1 MGRAIDLFVTYRFIK
16 LLVTPFEKTDAYR
29 LGIIDADGKRILV
42 PGTTNKPTPLRTV
55 EEKSAYTVLHK
66 LVFNIKKIF
75 AKVPGLRTKLGT
87 YAAALFLLKDTF
99 KESVDDPDIFEKEFM
114 KYLKEQGY
122 EIDDTISEEVIGFGE
137 VLPKG
142 EYKLANDILNKEE
155 EELSAKKGDKVVAF
169 DDEAPVDTILGVD
182 IFPVVHVKTQEK
194 IYSGNE
200 REKIIS
206 YTLTSI
212 QTILAQNRFA
222 KIAYEYFKSLKEPY
236 VSPIASN
243 IIKPIILMSLI
254 KLKVKNK
261 LEFTNMNLK
270 KSLNSIKNKIGEI
283 LGHYPNLLVNISE
296 LTPKAIPSSDII
308 KKYQRNL

>member
-29 LGIIDADGKRILV
+29 LGIIDADGKRILE
-42 PGTTNKPTPLRTV
+42 PGTTNKPTTLRTV

-137 VLPKG
+137 ILPKG

-169 DDEAPVDTILGVD
+169 DDEAPVDTVLGVD

-194 IYSGNE
+194 IYVG
-200 REKIIS
+200 
-206 YTLTSI
+206 
-212 QTILAQNRFA
+212 
-222 KIAYEYFKSLKEPY
+222 
-236 VSPIASN
+236 
-243 IIKPIILMSLI
+243 
-254 KLKVKNK
+254 
-261 LEFTNMNLK
+261 LED
-270 KSLNSIKNKIGEI
+270 
-283 LGHYPNLLVNISE
+283 LV
-296 LTPKAIPSSDII
+296 
-308 KKYQRNL
+308 Q